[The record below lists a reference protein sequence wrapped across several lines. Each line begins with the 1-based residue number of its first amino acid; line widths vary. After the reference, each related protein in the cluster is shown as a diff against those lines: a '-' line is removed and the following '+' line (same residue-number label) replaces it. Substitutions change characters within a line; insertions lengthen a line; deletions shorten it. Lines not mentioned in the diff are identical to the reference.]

1 MQNIPRTGA
10 IIILLIFLVFVW
22 MQPKPKPP
30 VEFLHDT
37 AYLKTTDSFISNRT
51 KIIKKYDTLFM
62 YFLDSPYSTRLL
74 DSAINI
80 NRQLDIKG
88 VQ

>member
-1 MQNIPRTGA
+1 MQKVQRTGA
-10 IIILLIFLVFVW
+10 IIILLLFLAFVW
-22 MQPKPKPP
+22 LQPKPVPP

-62 YFLDSPYSTRLL
+62 YFLDSPYSTKLL
-74 DSAINI
+74 DSTINLH
-80 NRQLDIKG
+80 RQLDAQG
-88 VQ
+88 VE

>member
-37 AYLKTTDSFISNRT
+37 AYLKTTDSFYSVRK
-51 KIIKKYDTLFM
+51 KIIQKHDTLYF
-62 YFLDSPYSTRLL
+62 YFLDSPYSTKLL
-74 DSAINI
+74 DSTINLH
-80 NRQLDIKG
+80 RQLDAQG
-88 VQ
+88 VE

>member
-1 MQNIPRTGA
+1 MQKVQRTGA
-10 IIILLIFLVFVW
+10 IIILLLFLAFVW

-37 AYLKTTDSFISNRT
+37 AYIKKTDSFISNRT

-62 YFLDSPYSTRLL
+62 YFLDSPYSTKLL
-74 DSAINI
+74 DSTIYLH
-80 NRQLDIKG
+80 RQLDAQG
-88 VQ
+88 VE

>member
-1 MQNIPRTGA
+1 
-10 IIILLIFLVFVW
+10 

-37 AYLKTTDSFISNRT
+37 AYLKTTDSFYSTQT

-62 YFLDSPYSTRLL
+62 YFLDSPYSTQLL
-74 DSAINI
+74 DSTIHLH
-80 NRQLDIKG
+80 RQLDAKG
-88 VQ
+88 VE